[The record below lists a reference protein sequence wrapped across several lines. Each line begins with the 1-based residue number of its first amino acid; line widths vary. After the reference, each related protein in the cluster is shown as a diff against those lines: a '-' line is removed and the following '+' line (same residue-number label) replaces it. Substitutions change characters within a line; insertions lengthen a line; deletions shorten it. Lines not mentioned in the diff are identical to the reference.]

1 MQAVTSALLITMKT
15 MFKAN
20 RCRTIV
26 ENILMKVSQVS
37 CGKAKIE
44 VIFLIRILFL
54 CTNSHVTLNS
64 NVYEPV
70 GCE

>member
-26 ENILMKVSQVS
+26 GNILMKVSQVS

-44 VIFLIRILFL
+44 VVFLIRILFFM
-54 CTNSHVTLNS
+54 
-64 NVYEPV
+64 Y
-70 GCE
+70 